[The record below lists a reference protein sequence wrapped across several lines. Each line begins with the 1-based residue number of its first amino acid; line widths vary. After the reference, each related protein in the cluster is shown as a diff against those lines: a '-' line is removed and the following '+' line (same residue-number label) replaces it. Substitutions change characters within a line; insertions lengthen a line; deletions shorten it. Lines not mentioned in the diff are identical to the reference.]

1 MSLLSIIF
9 PYRDRKP
16 ENLKNSLES
25 LKDQTNLNF
34 KVFLVDY
41 GSKPEIAS
49 EISELC
55 DQYSFVEYRYCHTQF
70 QLWNKSRAIN
80 SVVRDL
86 EKGYCFVA
94 DVDMIFHPGF
104 VESLK
109 NLASPKKAIYF
120 QVGFLEKKE
129 NLDQKD
135 FKDFK
140 NYRKST
146 AEVTG
151 MTLFPVSCLKELNGF
166 DEFYHLWGA
175 EDTDVHVRLKNAGY
189 ELLYYNSEVWLLHQW
204 HQSYRS
210 TEKKVLTKDLQV
222 TGIVRLNHRRLQMAE
237 KNKTTRVNHDSWGQC
252 LTEAEQQELEKAP
265 VSLRIDNEKSKV
277 DELLFIQLPEA
288 KKGIVKIIITN
299 AAFQGSFEYKMKK
312 FLGRKSP
319 VLYSLKEVND
329 NILMHLISFYR
340 DNHYIYK
347 VSDDLQKIELAIRF

>member
-1 MSLLSIIF
+1 MLSILF
-9 PYRDRKP
+9 PYRNKDLQR
-16 ENLKNSLES
+16 LKRSFDSLIS
-25 LKDQTNLNF
+25 QTDEQFEVYLI
-34 KVFLVDY
+34 DY
-41 GSKPEIAS
+41 GSFPDLTKQIKKFC
-49 EISELC
+49 LN
-55 DQYSFVEYRYCHTQF
+55 YSFVRYQFYPTQF

-80 SVVRDL
+80 SVVRNL

-109 NLASPKKAIYF
+109 NLAAPKKAVYF

-146 AEVTG
+146 SEVTG
-151 MTLFPVSCLKELNGF
+151 MTLFPVSCLKEINGF

-189 ELLYYNSEVWLLHQW
+189 ELRYYDSEILLLHQW
-204 HQSYRS
+204 HKSYRS

-329 NILMHLISFYR
+329 NILMHLISFY
-340 DNHYIYK
+340 
-347 VSDDLQKIELAIRF
+347 